1 MKVKFERKAYKEQI
15 LPTDEFKVE
24 KVVEIPLRQFDKFI
38 NRMLDDYDFIEA
50 NKDLMY
56 IDEHDIWHCIF
67 VTTEKMDYG
76 ILVQAEGYAFAR
88 YSAYLTKAELEAY
101 YNGK

>member
-24 KVVEIPLRQFDKFI
+24 KVVEISLKQFDKFI

-56 IDEHDIWHCIF
+56 IDEHEIWYCIF
-67 VTTEKMDYG
+67 ITTEKIDYG
-76 ILVQAEGYAFAR
+76 ILVQSEGYTFAR
-88 YSAYLTKAELEAY
+88 YSAHLTKAELEVH